1 MKVDHICVGTRE
13 IQSTTSRWSWRRW
26 HWQRPENHVPHRM
39 NRIQM
44 ASDYKNSFKVPQLLF
59 LTRQNL
65 SNSYP
70 NTATCAWLRM
80 PYTAYGMLTPF
91 LEYNEKTVRK
101 SPKTRNYSTQ
111 SILNSPVIIEEV
123 SVAPSGESFR
133 NTFFFLR
140 MFQSFSVGTCRTRQ
154 ITLWALG
161 LITTEHDMRP
171 IRLRV
176 HKCTQNVDVDQ
187 NEAHFLI
194 GYHKCIV

>member
-1 MKVDHICVGTRE
+1 
-13 IQSTTSRWSWRRW
+13 
-26 HWQRPENHVPHRM
+26 
-39 NRIQM
+39 
-44 ASDYKNSFKVPQLLF
+44 
-59 LTRQNL
+59 
-65 SNSYP
+65 
-70 NTATCAWLRM
+70 M

-91 LEYNEKTVRK
+91 VEYNEKTIRK

-111 SILNSPVIIEEV
+111 SILNSPVIIAEV

-171 IRLRV
+171 IRLSCCYALTTPMISNM
-176 HKCTQNVDVDQ
+176 KCSRPLRWTRRGFFGVNRATCVYSHPAFHL
-187 NEAHFLI
+187 EHSTP
-194 GYHKCIV
+194 GW